1 MVSCA
6 SSVLWFTD
14 HGWCARIFCVWV
26 CVGVKF
32 QKLKWDVKT
41 HFFSQNCVKTFYAKS
56 IKKIINKR
64 LDYSSHVKNSGVTNR
79 RMLFSRPMQSH
90 NKNLYK
96 RRQRHETTLFSFW
109 ALRESTSICET
120 TCSVFRVFFLL
131 LVCSS
136 WWRLNKMLAYL
147 KERKVSKSLVF
158 PFVKAIW
165 KTCYKLQ
172 LGVLW
177 QYVTSTCVN
186 SLRYFLWF

>member
-1 MVSCA
+1 M
-6 SSVLWFTD
+6 
-14 HGWCARIFCVWV
+14 
-26 CVGVKF
+26 
-32 QKLKWDVKT
+32 Q
-41 HFFSQNCVKTFYAKS
+41 
-56 IKKIINKR
+56 
-64 LDYSSHVKNSGVTNR
+64 KNSGVTNR

-96 RRQRHETTLFSFW
+96 RRQRHETTLLSFW
-109 ALRESTSICET
+109 VLRETTSICET

-165 KTCYKLQ
+165 KTCYRLQ
-172 LGVLW
+172 LGVLR
-177 QYVTSTCVN
+177 QYVTSTLSHIFFGFSEKKTVASLACLTPTKALETSFIYRQLMDSCVCTVCC
-186 SLRYFLWF
+186 LVLVKFPCRKIIIPRFGLV

>member
-1 MVSCA
+1 
-6 SSVLWFTD
+6 
-14 HGWCARIFCVWV
+14 
-26 CVGVKF
+26 
-32 QKLKWDVKT
+32 
-41 HFFSQNCVKTFYAKS
+41 
-56 IKKIINKR
+56 
-64 LDYSSHVKNSGVTNR
+64 
-79 RMLFSRPMQSH
+79 MQSH

-158 PFVKAIW
+158 PFVCKGDMEDLLQVATWGLVAIRNLNLRQRV
-165 KTCYKLQ
+165 KIFSLVLARKKLLLQ
-172 LGVLW
+172 PLTYMFNPPKSFRNKFHIPSTHGLLSLYSVLSCTGL
-177 QYVTSTCVN
+177 V
-186 SLRYFLWF
+186 SLPQDYYPSLWFGVEFFCNNV

>member
-1 MVSCA
+1 M
-6 SSVLWFTD
+6 
-14 HGWCARIFCVWV
+14 
-26 CVGVKF
+26 
-32 QKLKWDVKT
+32 Q
-41 HFFSQNCVKTFYAKS
+41 
-56 IKKIINKR
+56 
-64 LDYSSHVKNSGVTNR
+64 KNSGVTNR

-96 RRQRHETTLFSFW
+96 RRQRHETTLLSFW
-109 ALRESTSICET
+109 VLRETTSICET

-165 KTCYKLQ
+165 KTCYRLQ
-172 LGVLW
+172 LGVLR

-186 SLRYFLWF
+186 ALSHIFFGFSEKKTVASLALTYMFNPHKSFRNKFHIPSTHGLLCLYSVLSCTGQVSMPQDYYPSLWFGVEFFCNNV